1 MLASGSTTKRLEMRH
16 IFSESFTRR
25 PITGDNLHEGQLSTL
40 RVFGG
45 SFCGFKAQKLRFLPS
60 SLEADEVKG
69 FSFARRVIWMQLSD
83 RVAHGRIH
91 QSLVHAVLNPTFSGS
106 LFWSFWNSVQLEG
119 LQAQCTGTFW
129 TFTLCK
135 LCALTAAKCYVQK
148 ISLQYWLWTSKG
160 VWKYPYPVDAIHNTM
175 SKRSLGFYTF
185 LSMVGCILF
194 AWGCGCANE
203 AHHGKSWHGM

>member
-1 MLASGSTTKRLEMRH
+1 MDVCVCARVCSLGIFSLSLFCNITVVISDRSHGFGLCAICGLTGIFWNCFLEMEVGDGFLSCWQV
-16 IFSESFTRR
+16 ILILGSYNYDKDESL
-25 PITGDNLHEGQLSTL
+25 GDSLHEGQFSAL

-45 SFCGFKAQKLRFLPS
+45 SVTGFKAQKLRFMPS

-83 RVAHGRIH
+83 RVAHVRIH

-148 ISLQYWLWTSKG
+148 ISLQY
-160 VWKYPYPVDAIHNTM
+160 
-175 SKRSLGFYTF
+175 
-185 LSMVGCILF
+185 
-194 AWGCGCANE
+194 
-203 AHHGKSWHGM
+203 

>member
-1 MLASGSTTKRLEMRH
+1 MVLVYVPSVDWQEFFGTAFWRWKWGMASYLAGKWYWFWEVTTMIKTNHWATVCMRASYQLWEFLEAVLLV
-16 IFSESFTRR
+16 S
-25 PITGDNLHEGQLSTL
+25 
-40 RVFGG
+40 
-45 SFCGFKAQKLRFLPS
+45 KLRSYS

-106 LFWSFWNSVQLEG
+106 LFRSFWNSVHLEG

-160 VWKYPYPVDAIHNTM
+160 
-175 SKRSLGFYTF
+175 
-185 LSMVGCILF
+185 
-194 AWGCGCANE
+194 
-203 AHHGKSWHGM
+203 GMEISISCERHPQYNV